1 MINLTLGTDHAARKA
16 TRLVRGF
23 LGYFLAAVAG
33 CARHAERGNAQ
44 HNKGEPLHWARG
56 KSLDHDE
63 CILRHTCDIADI
75 EAWLDRNPD
84 HPQRDVV
91 VTMLEHEHDARV
103 WRSCAASQTFYEK
116 YRGAPLSPS
125 SKLPP
130 PPPEA
135 FPGPINTPA
144 EAAELERAQGTVRL
158 VGMLP
163 ELAAG
168 YGVPSGTVSAYPEVC
183 GSGFPLFPDEPVATL
198 PEESFER
205 CAHMSRTKR
214 VCVRETGHAG
224 SHEDALTTWYA
235 GE

>member
-23 LGYFLAAVAG
+23 LGYFLASVAG

-56 KSLDHDE
+56 KSMDHDE

-84 HPQRDVV
+84 HPQRADV

-103 WRSCAASQTFYEK
+103 WRSHAASQTFYEK
-116 YRGAPLSPS
+116 FRGAPLSPS

-144 EAAELERAQGTVRL
+144 EAAELALAQGTVKL
-158 VGMLP
+158 VAVPEGTLP
-163 ELAAG
+163 SAEAFLAAG
-168 YGVPSGTVSAYPEVC
+168 GIAEEWPALIADEG
-183 GSGFPLFPDEPVATL
+183 PL
-198 PEESFER
+198 ER
-205 CAHMSRTKR
+205 CGHMSNTKR
-214 VCVRETGHAG
+214 VCVAPAGHAG
-224 SHEDALTTWYA
+224 AHCDNVALWA
-235 GE
+235 GVE